1 MELGRS
7 VVNASTVGT
16 SAIISP
22 SGKTLTQLKTYVPAT
37 MVLAVPL
44 SSTVTPAT
52 WLGGP
57 LEQFVSVL
65 GLGGMIAAVVVGKRR
80 PRKKKA

>member
-1 MELGRS
+1 
-7 VVNASTVGT
+7 
-16 SAIISP
+16 
-22 SGKTLTQLKTYVPAT
+22 
-37 MVLAVPL
+37 VPL

-52 WLGGP
+52 WLGEP